1 MRKLVLQ
8 MGLSLDGLVARPG
21 RHGSVGWGLP
31 PEDPA
36 LKERKL
42 EWLRDTGLHLM
53 GRNTYE
59 EMAEFWPTS
68 DDAYAAP
75 MNDIPKVVFSG
86 TLERAEWADS
96 RIARGDL
103 PDEIAK
109 LKREPGKDMIAWGA
123 PRSHNRS
130 PGLGSSTSTALSCN
144 RWHWAR
150 GFRCSRASRRR
161 CGSSSSTRR
170 HTTRARRFTSTAP
183 RLRPPDHPRTMF
195 KR

>member
-8 MGLSLDGLVARPG
+8 MGVSLDGLVAKPG
-21 RHGSVGWGLP
+21 RHVWGGWGLP

-42 EWLRDTGLHLM
+42 AWLRDTGLHVM
-53 GRNTYE
+53 GPVTYE
-59 EMAEFWPTS
+59 EMAEFWPRS

-103 PDEIAK
+103 ADEIAK
-109 LKREPGKDMIAWGA
+109 L
-123 PRSHNRS
+123 N
-130 PGLGSSTSTALSCN
+130 
-144 RWHWAR
+144 
-150 GFRCSRASRRR
+150 AS
-161 CGSSSSTRR
+161 
-170 HTTRARRFTSTAP
+170 RARR
-183 RLRPPDHPRTMF
+183 
-195 KR
+195 